1 MTWDGWLANA
11 VAFASLTVA
20 LAVALGARVKIRA
33 LRRRVEQLAAGTAGP
48 GSAGPGPAAP
58 AAPAGPR
65 AVAVVYNPVHVGAL
79 DDIQAVVEQAAID
92 AGYAPPVWLPTA
104 KDDPGVGQTRAALAL
119 DPAVVVAVGG
129 DGTIRHVAGELAGS
143 GVPLGILPTGTGNLL
158 ARNLGLPIGSGVRD
172 LASIAITGRS
182 RRIDVGWVEADGP
195 SLEQT
200 AAIARIAPDSQAF
213 AGSTPFLVIAGMG
226 FDAAV
231 MHSAGRGLKR
241 TMGWGAYVVSGL
253 RYLRRRRVKAHIVA
267 GEGHNEFDL
276 EARAILFANCGRLP
290 GGFVLA
296 PDARID
302 DGWLD
307 LVVVDTKIGL
317 LGWGDLVRRVG
328 LQSLGLRRRP
338 QMLPEVGSIELR
350 RMRSVHVQAG
360 DPELVEADGDALGY
374 AWNVRARIERGTLL
388 VHVL

>member
-143 GVPLGILPTGTGNLL
+143 GVH
-158 ARNLGLPIGSGVRD
+158 

-200 AAIARIAPDSQAF
+200 AAIARIAPDSHAF

>member
-1 MTWDGWLANA
+1 M
-11 VAFASLTVA
+11 
-20 LAVALGARVKIRA
+20 
-33 LRRRVEQLAAGTAGP
+33 
-48 GSAGPGPAAP
+48 
-58 AAPAGPR
+58 
-65 AVAVVYNPVHVGAL
+65 
-79 DDIQAVVEQAAID
+79 
-92 AGYAPPVWLPTA
+92 
-104 KDDPGVGQTRAALAL
+104 
-119 DPAVVVAVGG
+119 
-129 DGTIRHVAGELAGS
+129 
-143 GVPLGILPTGTGNLL
+143 
-158 ARNLGLPIGSGVRD
+158 RD

-200 AAIARIAPDSQAF
+200 AAIARIAPDSHAF